1 MVPDSFQ
8 SCFKEKIMKILVTG
22 AAGFIGSHT
31 SERLKKL
38 GHEVIG
44 VDSFSPYYE
53 ISLKKLNAKALSE
66 KNIEILKIDLRD
78 ADLAEKLPNDLDYI
92 FHFAAHPGIS
102 STSTFEDYFSNNILA
117 TQRLLEFAEK
127 LSKKPFFVNIATS
140 SIYGLEATFP
150 ESVPPKPASWYG
162 ITKLAAEQLV
172 LAKSRENKLKG
183 TSLRLFSVYGPRER
197 PDKLYT
203 RLIDCGLNNK
213 AFPLFEG
220 SEKHLRS
227 FTYVQDVVDGIVSVI
242 GKETV
247 SDGEIFNLGTE
258 TESTTAQGIATVE
271 EILQKKI
278 ETKKNPPRAGDQSR
292 TKANIDKARKLL
304 GYNPQTTLKE
314 GLLAQTDW
322 FKNNF

>member
-1 MVPDSFQ
+1 
-8 SCFKEKIMKILVTG
+8 MKILVTG

-31 SERLKKL
+31 SERLKQL
-38 GHEVIG
+38 GHKVIG
-44 VDSFSPYYE
+44 VDNFSPYYD
-53 ISLKKLNAKALSE
+53 ISLKKLNAQSLAE
-66 KNIEILKIDLRD
+66 KNIEVLILDLRTE
-78 ADLAEKLPNDLDYI
+78 DLAVKLPNDLDYI

-102 STSTFEDYFSNNILA
+102 NTSTFEDYFSNNILA

-127 LSKKPFFVNIATS
+127 LPKKPFFVNIATS

-150 ESVPPKPASWYG
+150 ETVAPKPASWYG
-162 ITKLAAEQLV
+162 VTKLAAEQLV

-183 TSLRLFSVYGPRER
+183 TSFRLFSVYGPRER

-213 AFPLFEG
+213 AFPLFDG

-227 FTYVQDVVDGIVSVI
+227 FTYVQDIVDGIVSVI
-242 GKETV
+242 GNETV
-247 SDGEIFNLGTE
+247 CNGEIFNLGTE
-258 TESTTAQGIATVE
+258 TESTTAKGIATVE

-278 ETKKNPPRAGDQSR
+278 ATEKKPARAGDQSR

-304 GYNPQTTLKE
+304 GYNPQTTLKV
-314 GLLAQTDW
+314 GLIAQMEW
-322 FKNNF
+322 FKNNFL